1 MVIIN
6 EAALGEFFLDKNYDL
21 RKSGNGR
28 WIDQKCTPDVICI
41 IADCI
46 LEYLRDDYSKVFYT
60 NDIWES
66 KYANENI
73 FDIFS
78 KPSTSDK
85 SARNEY
91 DKFFGQPL
99 KMFANAGILRESKQS
114 NKNTYVLQNKDI
126 LEYIALREKNAMIFL
141 QKYIKKVL
149 EDSEIYYFFEDFFVQ
164 QNKSSFTRLKNGYSD
179 FIIKYTKINK
189 PLECNRIFT
198 KVLNPLAFGFK
209 KLGTERGHISS
220 HKITY
225 DMLMYNRDNFRDVYL
240 DKPKDVS
247 RKDYINTAGV
257 SVNKNHLAYQSTKAK
272 KYLRLFNDTFRGGKT
287 EHLEE
292 SHLNDSATNMHHIF
306 LESEFPEISYYL
318 ENLIALTPTQHYN
331 YAHPMNNTHIV
342 SEEYQQLLL
351 LSKVDIVEWN
361 LNQDKIEKIYDFGNM
376 VYVLRVGFENEDIEK
391 IENDDFDAIRI
402 AINTHYQ

>member
-149 EDSEIYYFFEDFFVQ
+149 EDSEIYY
-164 QNKSSFTRLKNGYSD
+164 
-179 FIIKYTKINK
+179 
-189 PLECNRIFT
+189 
-198 KVLNPLAFGFK
+198 
-209 KLGTERGHISS
+209 
-220 HKITY
+220 
-225 DMLMYNRDNFRDVYL
+225 
-240 DKPKDVS
+240 
-247 RKDYINTAGV
+247 
-257 SVNKNHLAYQSTKAK
+257 
-272 KYLRLFNDTFRGGKT
+272 LF
-287 EHLEE
+287 
-292 SHLNDSATNMHHIF
+292 
-306 LESEFPEISYYL
+306 
-318 ENLIALTPTQHYN
+318 
-331 YAHPMNNTHIV
+331 
-342 SEEYQQLLL
+342 
-351 LSKVDIVEWN
+351 
-361 LNQDKIEKIYDFGNM
+361 
-376 VYVLRVGFENEDIEK
+376 
-391 IENDDFDAIRI
+391 
-402 AINTHYQ
+402 